1 MARDEI
7 ESGGFLAHW
16 RFNLFLLLLVLGTP
30 AGVVLGFQPAR
41 AFLATFDIA
50 ALIFIGTAVQLMLGR
65 AERDIRRQAA
75 YADANRLLLL
85 TITCVLAAVV
95 LAALV
100 VELGGKKND
109 GWGPG
114 LAIATLAISWLFT
127 SFVYALHYAHLY
139 YGRDDDGKGDA
150 GGLDFPGD
158 EHPDYW
164 DFLYF
169 SIVLGSTFQV
179 SDVEI
184 SSREIRRIAT
194 IHGLVAFFFNIGV
207 VALTINVVGS
217 AL

>member
-1 MARDEI
+1 MAASKAQ
-7 ESGGFLAHW
+7 SGGFFAHW
-16 RFNLFLLLLVLGTP
+16 RFNLFVLLVLVGAP
-30 AGVVLGFQPAR
+30 AGGFALGPAR
-41 AFLATFDIA
+41 GFIVAFDVA
-50 ALIFIGTAVQLMLGR
+50 ALVFIASAIQLMLGK
-65 AERDIRRQAA
+65 DSGSIRQQAA
-75 YADANRLLLL
+75 RVDANRLLLL
-85 TITCVLAAVV
+85 TVTCVMLGVV
-95 LAALV
+95 MTALV
-100 VELGGKKND
+100 VELGGKKHD

-114 LAIATLAISWLFT
+114 IAVATLAIAWLFT

-139 YGRDDDGKGDA
+139 YDAGKDGKDEK
-150 GGLDFPGD
+150 GLDFPGQED
-158 EHPDYW
+158 PDYW

-184 SSREIRRIAT
+184 TRRGVRRIAM